1 MPLFEFLFNDAAGLP
16 LLYPLAEDL
25 WFSEIFSEY
34 RNGRSA
40 TLLKRDIQCE
50 ILEIFR
56 NTYFEKHLQRA
67 TAEIISARVS

>member
-25 WFSEIFSEY
+25 WFSDVFSEY

-40 TLLKRDIQCE
+40 TLLKRG
-50 ILEIFR
+50 
-56 NTYFEKHLQRA
+56 
-67 TAEIISARVS
+67 VSM